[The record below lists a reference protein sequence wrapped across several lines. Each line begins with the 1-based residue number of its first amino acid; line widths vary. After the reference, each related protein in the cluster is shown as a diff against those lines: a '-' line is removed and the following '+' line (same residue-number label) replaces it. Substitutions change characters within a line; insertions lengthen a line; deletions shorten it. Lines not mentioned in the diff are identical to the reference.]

1 MFAKIPSLF
10 TDRKLSFK
18 ITISFLGLLLLTV
31 AILYLIFFNLA
42 QKYFFSMEGIEVGA
56 RVQKISSLLT
66 EPMVSNSPKK
76 IQELTETLSFTYG
89 STIWVI
95 NKDGEVIAATNEDVR
110 NNLNLEEP
118 EIKGV
123 LNGNVVT
130 KQVAGPNHNI
140 VFNVVPIRDGESE
153 TVVGAVAVTSS
164 LGRLN
169 NIMANMARYAF
180 YAIIVLIPFALIV
193 GTIIS
198 RIISRPIEKMS
209 EVAQEISDG
218 NFTKRVDYK
227 ANGELEHL
235 IGTFNLAVSKVVESL
250 EEKDK
255 LMKLQNDFLS
265 NISHEFRSPLTSL
278 RGFLELLE
286 DNKINPQE
294 DRNYINIMLQDTLH
308 LNRLVEDLINLS
320 SLQSGHISLKLSP
333 IMANELLE
341 WIQQRYIPQAE
352 EKGISLNVSLLADSP
367 LITVDKDRIHQ
378 VLINLIDNA
387 FRYTTTAEVI
397 KVYAQVIPDA
407 NEITIYVQ
415 DSGQGIPSNHLQH
428 IWDKFYKVEEARTR
442 TDTGS
447 GIGLAIVKQIVEMHK
462 GRVSVESIPKK
473 GSIFSFTL
481 PIA

>member
-255 LMKLQNDFLS
+255 LMK
-265 NISHEFRSPLTSL
+265 
-278 RGFLELLE
+278 
-286 DNKINPQE
+286 
-294 DRNYINIMLQDTLH
+294 
-308 LNRLVEDLINLS
+308 
-320 SLQSGHISLKLSP
+320 
-333 IMANELLE
+333 
-341 WIQQRYIPQAE
+341 
-352 EKGISLNVSLLADSP
+352 
-367 LITVDKDRIHQ
+367 
-378 VLINLIDNA
+378 
-387 FRYTTTAEVI
+387 
-397 KVYAQVIPDA
+397 
-407 NEITIYVQ
+407 
-415 DSGQGIPSNHLQH
+415 
-428 IWDKFYKVEEARTR
+428 
-442 TDTGS
+442 
-447 GIGLAIVKQIVEMHK
+447 
-462 GRVSVESIPKK
+462 
-473 GSIFSFTL
+473 
-481 PIA
+481 